1 MELLK
6 ATEEN
11 IDKMTRKGLNSK
23 SWIFHPEKF
32 AEYSSICSE
41 DLLIMSI
48 RVLSSLS
55 ERLELS
61 DKFITDFVYPLSQY
75 NGEDMG
81 AIRLKN
87 IISTIL
93 SNMTRE
99 IVRFTRFD
107 GSVFCRTFIIK
118 DDESSQDIIETF
130 IYNYNKTKYKTSDMV
145 NYNYELLQ
153 VERIM

>member
-11 IDKMTRKGLNSK
+11 IDKMVRKGLNLQTREFQPDEF
-23 SWIFHPEKF
+23 I
-32 AEYSSICSE
+32 EYSSICSE

-55 ERLELS
+55 GKLVLA

-81 AIRLKN
+81 AIRLK
-87 IISTIL
+87 
-93 SNMTRE
+93 
-99 IVRFTRFD
+99 
-107 GSVFCRTFIIK
+107 FIIF
-118 DDESSQDIIETF
+118 T
-130 IYNYNKTKYKTSDMV
+130 
-145 NYNYELLQ
+145 LLSLDK
-153 VERIM
+153 E